1 MRAETPRKAAAS
13 RNGPVRRGLVKKTLR
28 FVGEHP
34 KATATALAAGVGAY
48 ALAYRAKKAVTKAA
62 RKVGNAVEKTSARIA
77 APREKRV
84 ARASTKRTAA
94 R

>member
-1 MRAETPRKAAAS
+1 MKSTRSRKAAVS
-13 RNGPVRRGLVKKTLR
+13 RNGKSGLVKKTLH

-62 RKVGNAVEKTSARIA
+62 RKVGNAVEDVSARIA
-77 APREKRV
+77 PPRPKRKPAMKRPT
-84 ARASTKRTAA
+84 AR
-94 R
+94 